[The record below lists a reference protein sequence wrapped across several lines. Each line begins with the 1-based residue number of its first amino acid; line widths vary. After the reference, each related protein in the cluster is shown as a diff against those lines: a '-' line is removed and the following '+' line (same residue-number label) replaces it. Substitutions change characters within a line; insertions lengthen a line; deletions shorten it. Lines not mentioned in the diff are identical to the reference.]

1 MFRARALVVVG
12 AVVVFVLLVVS
23 VPVQGQTAS
32 TSTVAGTIF
41 DSSGGLV
48 PKAKVGLLNTQTNAE
63 NTFTTGSDGQF
74 TFPSVPPGIY
84 NITVVAQGFRK
95 AAIMGIKVEVGKSA
109 AVNVTLEVGQM
120 TEIVEVVA
128 SGAAE
133 LQTLDASVGNV
144 LDSNLLSHLP
154 TLNRDATSLLLLQ
167 PMAIPGFNGPG
178 GSGEGNLAGG
188 SVAGARADQNTFMI
202 DGGDATSNMEGGG
215 GYNTGFVAT
224 PRAVIPTPVESLEE
238 FRVATNNSG
247 ADFTRSAGAEVQM
260 VTKRGTNTWHGS
272 GYWYH
277 QNDEMNAN
285 DWFRNNGFGCT
296 KGAFG
301 CVIPHENPEW
311 RDNRFGGKIGG
322 PIWKNKTFFFLH
334 EEERHFFTQAVFSRL
349 SPTPALRAGIIEVG
363 SCKSVLNAYNL
374 NPIPVMNPG
383 SGCPQGDPFEGKLI
397 QPSGLDSN
405 GDLCNAGTVG
415 CTPLDPRQ
423 LGGSPAVLSEWAN
436 MPLPNDYSG
445 GDGLRNA
452 NFTGPEANI
461 SNEHFAVLRL
471 DHKIN
476 DKWNF
481 MASYRY
487 SVSQIQPPN
496 IQEDISGT
504 APGCKLGTVCALAQ
518 RPLQPRFLVTGLT
531 GQIKPN
537 LINEFHFDWL
547 RHWWSWNAPGAR
559 IPVISSSLSDAPLQ
573 IWRESLTDGMVPINV
588 NTQQARQRVWNG
600 QDYTFTDNLNWL
612 KGKHN
617 FQFGGRAQIEHFLH
631 VRDDKVTGGIT
642 QPIYYVAKGGFF
654 SNLGGI
660 PVPNDADSSTAF
672 KRAYISYL
680 GMVDSATQVLTR
692 DASLNPNP
700 PFTNIVQKEN
710 VDAYEVHFSDTWRV
724 TSSLTISYGLTWGV
738 QMPPFDPT
746 GKTALMVDAATGKL
760 IDSKSYLNN
769 KANAALAGAVYNP
782 TVGYVPIKST
792 GRKYPYDPDY
802 SNVGPRLAVAW
813 NPSYDS
819 GLFGDVFGNNKTVI
833 RAGYGRVFDRING
846 VGIVLTPALGIGFGD
861 LSVCRTPAAGGTAT
875 PGVAAGTCLGGGNPA
890 TNFRIGIDGN
900 HISAP
905 SLPVVN
911 SGIIIPGIF
920 GTLPPANA
928 NSIYE
933 NSDSRLDPH
942 NKIGSSDQF
951 DLSVQRQLPGGI
963 FLEVGYVG
971 RIARNLF
978 MNIDLNAVPYM
989 FTPKGTKQSF
999 AQAFDAV
1006 AGQLQS
1012 GVLPAIKNPSNPS
1025 QTIPNP
1031 AFKPQPALEAMLGGA
1046 SSPFCSGSTSVWGSG
1061 GTGVSGALTCTQAA
1075 ALFDQQNGN
1084 PYWPSHG
1091 AGAVWTLLEPSFAT
1105 GPMTLTNTQV
1115 AAIDWNT
1122 NKGYSNYHAGFV
1134 TVRKSTTRGLTFD
1147 ANYTFSHSLDNF
1159 GLTQENTCA
1168 VQDAY
1173 DVNRTYGPSL
1183 FDRRHTFNLLL
1194 TYELPLGKGK
1204 SWATEGAADK
1214 VFGGWSLSGVYSAA
1228 SGLPLSVVDLNAC
1241 ATEFGST
1248 SNNGAPIGLLNNTAG
1263 SIGTSRHNEPT
1274 TGTFGTNSSPG
1285 GVPNA
1290 FQNPDAVVA
1299 QFRYP
1304 TFADNRLGGGA
1315 VRGLFRWNVDFALAK
1330 TTNVTERFSTRFDV
1344 QFVNAFNHPMFG
1356 ANTYYG
1362 FNVEPNTDVSSPH
1375 TFGVLSKQFN
1385 SPRYIQIGLRF
1396 DF

>member
-1 MFRARALVVVG
+1 MSRLRFVFLELGVV
-12 AVVVFVLLVVS
+12 AVCILTLMS
-23 VPVQGQTAS
+23 VPTCSQTAS
-32 TSTVAGTIF
+32 TSAIAGTVF
-41 DSSGGLV
+41 DSTGALV
-48 PKAKVGLLNTQTNAE
+48 AQAKVELVDTETNASS
-63 NTFTTGSDGQF
+63 TFTTSSDGQF
-74 TFPSVPPGIY
+74 TFPSLPPGIY
-84 NITVVAQGFRK
+84 KLTVAARGFRQ
-95 AAIMGIKVEVGKSA
+95 AAIRGIKVEVGKSA
-109 AVNVTLEVGQM
+109 TVNVSLEVGQL
-120 TEIVEVVA
+120 TETVEVVA
-128 SGAAE
+128 TGTGQ

-144 LDSNLLSHLP
+144 LDSNLLSQLP
-154 TLNRDATSLLLLQ
+154 TINRDATSLLLLQ
-167 PMAIPGFNGPG
+167 PLAIPGFNGPG

-224 PRAVIPTPVESLEE
+224 PRAVVPTPVESLEE

-260 VTKRGTNTWHGS
+260 VTKRGTNNWHGA

-277 QNDEMNAN
+277 QNDELNAN
-285 DWFRNNGFGCT
+285 DWFRNNGFQCT
-296 KGAFG
+296 QASEKLGL
-301 CVIPHENPEW
+301 CTVPVENPEW
-311 RDNRFGGKIGG
+311 RDNRYGGKIGG
-322 PIWKNKTFFFLH
+322 PIWKNRTFFFLH

-363 SCKSVLNAYNL
+363 SCQRILNAYNL
-374 NPIPVMNPG
+374 NPVPVTNPG
-383 SGCPQGDPFEGKLI
+383 SGCPEGDPFAGRVI

-405 GDLCNAGTVG
+405 GDLCTVG
-415 CTPLDPRQ
+415 SAGCSPLDPR
-423 LGGSPAVLSEWAN
+423 LTGGSPATGAEWAK

-452 NFTGPEANI
+452 NFTGPESNV
-461 SNEHFAVLRL
+461 SNEHFVVLRL

-504 APGCKLGTVCALAQ
+504 APGCVAGQVCALAH

-537 LINEFHFDWL
+537 LINEFHFNWL
-547 RHWWSWNAPGAR
+547 RHWWSWEAPGAR
-559 IPVISSSLSDAPLQ
+559 IPVIDSSLSDAPLQ
-573 IWRESLTDGMVPINV
+573 IWRENRTEGMVPINV

-600 QDYTFTDNLNWL
+600 QDYTFIDNLSWL

-642 QPIYYVAKGGFF
+642 QPLYFVAKGGFF
-654 SNLGGI
+654 NNLGGI

-692 DASLNPNP
+692 DVSLNPQP
-700 PFTNIVQKEN
+700 PFTDIVQKEN

-724 TSSLTISYGLTWGV
+724 KSSLTISYGLTWGV
-738 QMPPFDPT
+738 QLPPYDPA
-746 GKTALMVDAATGKL
+746 GKTALMADAATGKL
-760 IDSKSYLNN
+760 IDSKSYLGN
-769 KANAALAGAVYNP
+769 KEAAALAGTVYNP
-782 TVGYVPIKST
+782 TIGYVPIKTT
-792 GRKYPYDPDY
+792 GRKYPYDTDY
-802 SNVGPRLAVAW
+802 SNFGPRLAVAW
-813 NPSYDS
+813 NPGYTS
-819 GLFGDVFGNNKTVI
+819 GLFGDLFGNHKTVI
-833 RAGYGRVFDRING
+833 RAGWGRVFDRING
-846 VGIVLTPALGIGFGD
+846 VGIVLTPALGVGFGD

-875 PGVAAGTCLGGGNPA
+875 PGVAAGTCLGGGTPA

-900 HISAP
+900 HVSPP
-905 SLPVVN
+905 SLPPV
-911 SGIIIPGIF
+911 STGTIIPGFF

-951 DLSVQRQLPGGI
+951 DLSVQRQLPGGLL
-963 FLEVGYVG
+963 LEVGYVG
-971 RIARNLF
+971 RIARDLF

-1006 AGQLQS
+1006 AKQLQS
-1012 GVLPAIKNPSNPS
+1012 GVAPKNV
-1025 QTIPNP
+1025 T
-1031 AFKPQPALEAMLGGA
+1031 PQPWFEAMMQP
-1046 SSPFCSGSTSVWGSG
+1046 SFCSQFTS
-1061 GTGVSGALTCTQAA
+1061 CTAA
-1075 ALFDQQNGN
+1075 AVQDDQDNGN
-1084 PYWPSHG
+1084 PFWPSHG
-1091 AGAVWTLLEPSFAT
+1091 AGAIWTLLEPSFAT

-1115 AAIDWNT
+1115 AAVDWNT
-1122 NKGYSNYHAGFV
+1122 NRGYSNYHAAFFSL
-1134 TVRKSTTRGLTFD
+1134 RKSTSHGLTFD
-1147 ANYTFSHSLDNF
+1147 ANYTFAHSLDNLGF
-1159 GLTQENTCA
+1159 TQENTCA
-1168 VQDAY
+1168 VADAY
-1173 DVNRTYGPSL
+1173 NVHRTYEPSL
-1183 FDRRHTFNLLL
+1183 FDRRHTFNMLL

-1204 SWATEGAADK
+1204 AWATSGFADK
-1214 VFGGWSLSGVYSAA
+1214 VLGGWSVSSVYSAA
-1228 SGLPLSVVDLNAC
+1228 SGLPLAVVDLNAC
-1241 ATEFGST
+1241 STEFGST
-1248 SNNGAPIGLLNNTAG
+1248 SNNGSPVGMIRTSAG
-1263 SIGTSRHNEPT
+1263 AVGASRHNNPIT
-1274 TGTFGTNSSPG
+1274 TGTYGTNSSPG

-1290 FQNPDAVVA
+1290 FQDPDAVVA

-1304 TFADNRLGGGA
+1304 TFADNTLGVGA
-1315 VRGLFRWNVDFALAK
+1315 VRGMFRWNVDLALAK
-1330 TTNVTERFSTRFDV
+1330 TTHLTERLSTRFDV

-1356 ANTYYG
+1356 ASTYYG
-1362 FNVEPNTDVSSPH
+1362 YNVEPNTDISSPH
-1375 TFGVLSKQFN
+1375 TFGVLSQQFN
-1385 SPRYIQIGLRF
+1385 SPRYIQMGLRF